1 MLTLFLRLWRFR
13 GNKRSCQPPLRI
25 AEKGVTDLRVSCLQ
39 MNMRLGFPDENF
51 AHAADLIHAAMVA
64 KPDVLV
70 LPETWNTGFFPKEN
84 LSQLSDRNGELTK
97 VRIGALA
104 KQHQV
109 NIVAGSVSNVRNG
122 KVFNTAMVFDRSGAC
137 VASYDKTHLFS
148 PMGENDYYTPGDH
161 LCTFSLDGIH
171 CGLVI
176 CYDIRFPELARSLA
190 LQGIDVL
197 FVVSQW
203 PKARIPH
210 LRSLT
215 TARAIENQ
223 VFVVCCNSCG
233 TAGETVYG
241 GNSAVIEPFG
251 EPLTLAGETEI
262 IVSANLNMQILET
275 IRSNIPVF
283 QDRRPK
289 LYQL

>member
-1 MLTLFLRLWRFR
+1 M
-13 GNKRSCQPPLRI
+13 N
-25 AEKGVTDLRVSCLQ
+25 LRVSCLQ
-39 MNMRLGFPDENF
+39 MNMRLGLPDENF
-51 AHAADLIHAAMVA
+51 SHATDLIHAAMVA

-70 LPETWNTGFFPKEN
+70 LPETWNTGFFPREN
-84 LSQLSDRNGELTK
+84 LSHLSDRDGELTTA
-97 VRIGALA
+97 RIGALA
-104 KQHQV
+104 EQHQV

-148 PMGENDYYTPGDH
+148 PMGENGAYTPGDH
-161 LCTFSLDGIH
+161 LCTFSLDSIR
-171 CGLVI
+171 CGVII
-176 CYDIRFPELARSLA
+176 CYDIRFPELVRSLA

-203 PKARIPH
+203 PKERISH

-223 VFVVCCNSCG
+223 MFVVCCNSCG

-241 GNSAVIEPFG
+241 GNSAVIGPSG
-251 EPLTLAGETEI
+251 ESIAFAGETEI
-262 IVSANLNMQILET
+262 IVSTSLDMQNLGK
-275 IRSNIPVF
+275 IRGSIPVF
-283 QDRRPK
+283 RDRRPD
-289 LYQL
+289 LYHI

>member
-1 MLTLFLRLWRFR
+1 M
-13 GNKRSCQPPLRI
+13 
-25 AEKGVTDLRVSCLQ
+25 RVSCLQ
-39 MNMRLGFPDENF
+39 MNMRLGFPAENF
-51 AHAADLIHAAMVA
+51 AHATDLIHAAMVA

-84 LSQLSDRNGELTK
+84 LLQLSDRDGEMVK
-97 VRIGALA
+97 ARIGALA
-104 KQHQV
+104 EQHHV

-148 PMGENDYYTPGDH
+148 PMGEDDYYTSGDH
-161 LCTFSLDGIH
+161 LCTFSLDGIR

-176 CYDIRFPELARSLA
+176 CYDIRFPELVRSLA

-223 VFVVCCNSCG
+223 MFVVCCNSCG

-241 GNSAVIEPFG
+241 GNSAVIDPLG
-251 EPLTLAGETEI
+251 ETLTLAGETEV
-262 IVSANLNMQILET
+262 IVSASFDMQTLGK
-275 IRSNIPVF
+275 IRRSIPVF
-283 QDRRPK
+283 RDRRPE
-289 LYQL
+289 LYHI

>member
-1 MLTLFLRLWRFR
+1 M
-13 GNKRSCQPPLRI
+13 
-25 AEKGVTDLRVSCLQ
+25 RVSCLQ

-70 LPETWNTGFFPKEN
+70 LPETWNTGFFPKEE
-84 LSQLSDRNGELTK
+84 LLQLSDRDGEMVK
-97 VRIGALA
+97 ARIGALA
-104 KQHQV
+104 EQHHV

-122 KVFNTAMVFDRSGAC
+122 KVFNTAMVFDRSGEC

-223 VFVVCCNSCG
+223 MFVVCCNSCG

-241 GNSAVIEPFG
+241 GNSAVIDPLG
-251 EPLTLAGETEI
+251 ETLTLAGETEV
-262 IVSANLNMQILET
+262 IVSASLDMQTLGK
-275 IRSNIPVF
+275 IRGSIPVF
-283 QDRRPK
+283 RDRRPK

>member
-1 MLTLFLRLWRFR
+1 M
-13 GNKRSCQPPLRI
+13 
-25 AEKGVTDLRVSCLQ
+25 RVSCLQ
-39 MNMRLGFPDENF
+39 MNMRLGFPAENF
-51 AHAADLIHAAMVA
+51 AHATDLIHAAMVA

-70 LPETWNTGFFPKEN
+70 LPETWNTGFFPKEE
-84 LSQLSDRNGELTK
+84 LLQLSDRDGEMVK
-97 VRIGALA
+97 ARIGALA
-104 KQHQV
+104 EQHHV

-137 VASYDKTHLFS
+137 VAGYDKTHLFS

-215 TARAIENQ
+215 TARAVENQ
-223 VFVVCCNSCG
+223 MFVVCCNSCG
-233 TAGETVYG
+233 TAGETIYG
-241 GNSAVIEPFG
+241 GNSAVIDPLG
-251 EPLTLAGETEI
+251 ETLTLAGETEV
-262 IVSANLNMQILET
+262 IVSANLNMQTLDQ
-275 IRSNIPVF
+275 IRGSIPVF
-283 QDRRPK
+283 RDRRPE
-289 LYQL
+289 LYQH